1 MNPKGVPLKKVI
13 INQKKIF
20 KDLGKKIYIQKQKKT
35 KKLNAVKSLD
45 VGWQKFIKLFL
56 NV

>member
-1 MNPKGVPLKKVI
+1 VPLKKVI